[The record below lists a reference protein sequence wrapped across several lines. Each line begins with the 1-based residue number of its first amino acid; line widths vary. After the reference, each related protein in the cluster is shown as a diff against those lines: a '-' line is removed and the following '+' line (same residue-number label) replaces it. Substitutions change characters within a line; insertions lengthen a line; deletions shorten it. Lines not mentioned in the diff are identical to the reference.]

1 MTALVRAYP
10 RSVGATFVAT
20 VSLMRDTDCPE
31 LPGLGWGSGPEAVV
45 VGRGA
50 ARGTGTTLRWSVAPF
65 PFLWYLS
72 GEVGGSPVLPLT
84 IYGLSLNPPTAS
96 PGGGPGCGWWGVEG
110 LGLVG
115 FGGFRGCGGCGLV
128 G

>member
-1 MTALVRAYP
+1 MSYDLGEYERPETTGTPNNRVVRYETDI
-10 RSVGATFVAT
+10 VGA
-20 VSLMRDTDCPE
+20 
-31 LPGLGWGSGPEAVV
+31 
-45 VGRGA
+45 
-50 ARGTGTTLRWSVAPF
+50 
-65 PFLWYLS
+65 
-72 GEVGGSPVLPLT
+72 
-84 IYGLSLNPPTAS
+84 LSLNPPTAS